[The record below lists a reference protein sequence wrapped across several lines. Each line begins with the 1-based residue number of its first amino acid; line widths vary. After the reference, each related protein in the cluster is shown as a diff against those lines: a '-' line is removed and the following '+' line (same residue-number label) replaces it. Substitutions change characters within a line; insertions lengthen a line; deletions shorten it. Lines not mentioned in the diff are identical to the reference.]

1 LKTCTVPPN
10 SIQLLQHG
18 EESTNVKGEMKYAS
32 LCADLVDK
40 NEVTPGVVVIQ
51 VVVLP
56 QTSDSIAASK
66 ISVSVVEIPLKF
78 VPVYV
83 L

>member
-10 SIQLLQHG
+10 RVQLLQHG
-18 EESTNVKGEMKYAS
+18 EEGTNVNGDIKYAS
-32 LCADLVDK
+32 LCADLADK
-40 NEVTPGVVVIQ
+40 NEVTPGVVVVQ

-56 QTSDSIAASK
+56 QTSDSLAASNTS
-66 ISVSVVEIPLKF
+66 ISVVVMPFKF